1 MNFLEFLVQLLT
13 IISVDILV
21 GFCIWILYKYID
33 LKYFSTLDITLLRE
47 ENEYLKKENKKLSG
61 TSTNFWNEDDK

>member
-21 GFCIWILYKYID
+21 GFCIWLLYKYID

>member
-33 LKYFSTLDITLLRE
+33 LKYFSSLDITLLRE

>member
-21 GFCIWILYKYID
+21 GFCIWLLYKYID

-61 TSTNFWNEDDK
+61 TSTNFWNEDDQ

>member
-33 LKYFSTLDITLLRE
+33 LKYFSSLDITLLRE

-61 TSTNFWNEDDK
+61 TSTNFWSDNE